1 MITVYNSEVDAEVV
15 SSNLNRLTSQ
25 IFRLLPANE
34 EGQDWLKPLDTI
46 LLEIAGLSNL
56 FPDNAKLFELLS
68 KLQGLKEQ
76 GEDIE
81 FVWFRRIIFE
91 CCSLAQ
97 NIEKS
102 IAE

>member
-1 MITVYNSEVDAEVV
+1 MITIYDSEVNAEVV

-46 LLEIAGLSNL
+46 LLETAGLSNL
-56 FPDNAKLFELLS
+56 FPDNVKLFELLS

-76 GEDIE
+76 GEGIE
-81 FVWFRRIIFE
+81 FT
-91 CCSLAQ
+91 
-97 NIEKS
+97 
-102 IAE
+102 